1 MGALPPIPGDWL
13 HDAVPRALSKQF
25 QTNPF
30 QREGERQAGSSP
42 SLLKDGTD
50 LPGIPVQQSLGGTQ
64 GASPKGG
71 RVGEKKHCLSIRV
84 AQREINPTVP
94 SQEGWQVSLLLL
106 VGFRKSEKMGGG

>member
-13 HDAVPRALSKQF
+13 HEAVPRALSKQF

-30 QREGERQAGSSP
+30 QREGERQAGSAP

-64 GASPKGG
+64 GASPAPPSCPPWLEG
-71 RVGEKKHCLSIRV
+71 
-84 AQREINPTVP
+84 VP
-94 SQEGWQVSLLLL
+94 DQGTPSEGQ
-106 VGFRKSEKMGGG
+106 

>member
-25 QTNPF
+25 QTSPF

-64 GASPKGG
+64 GASPKSG
-71 RVGEKKHCLSIRV
+71 RVGEKVTLPIHQGGTEGDQPHCCKPGR
-84 AQREINPTVP
+84 
-94 SQEGWQVSLLLL
+94 
-106 VGFRKSEKMGGG
+106 